1 MSDGGRKR
9 PKRRLFLVGGFVF
22 AGAGSVFAGVGRVFA
37 GAGLALGS
45 LRFAWRSGGRRRTIA
60 ARRAGAGR
68 LLGIVAHVPPGTFE
82 LEGRRRE
89 HLLQLA
95 TAVRADGQRRI
106 GKLLDPLHQ
115 AMALFALVFVKRQ
128 CDVPTILSKL
138 LILFFAISCGQFANP
153 QESAKGSAEKVRFSR
168 SFEGAHLQVRRC
180 KSFIFVIPNRL

>member
-9 PKRRLFLVGGFVF
+9 PKRRLFPVGGFVF
-22 AGAGSVFAGVGRVFA
+22 AGAGSVFA

-60 ARRAGAGR
+60 ARRGGVGR
-68 LLGIVAHVPPGTFE
+68 LLGVVAHVPPGTFE
-82 LEGRRRE
+82 LEGRSRE

-95 TAVRADGQRRI
+95 SAVRADGQRRI

-138 LILFFAISCGQFANP
+138 LILFFAISCGQFASPRGWPKAVLHPSPIHQMGKCFRP
-153 QESAKGSAEKVRFSR
+153 QRKWWA
-168 SFEGAHLQVRRC
+168 RRG
-180 KSFIFVIPNRL
+180 P

>member
-22 AGAGSVFAGVGRVFA
+22 AGAGSVFAGAGRVFA

-95 TAVRADGQRRI
+95 PAVRADGQRHI

-115 AMALFALVFVKRQ
+115 AMALFALVFV
-128 CDVPTILSKL
+128 CL
-138 LILFFAISCGQFANP
+138 LYTSDAADEEDSVDLG
-153 QESAKGSAEKVRFSR
+153 G
-168 SFEGAHLQVRRC
+168 RR
-180 KSFIFVIPNRL
+180 I

>member
-22 AGAGSVFAGVGRVFA
+22 AGAGSVFAGAGRVVA

-60 ARRAGAGR
+60 ARRGGAGR
-68 LLGIVAHVPPGTFE
+68 LLGVVAHVPPGTLE

-95 TAVRADGQRRI
+95 SAMRADGHGRV

-153 QESAKGSAEKVRFSR
+153 RGWPKAV
-168 SFEGAHLQVRRC
+168 LQP
-180 KSFIFVIPNRL
+180 SPIHQM

>member
-22 AGAGSVFAGVGRVFA
+22 AGAGRVFA
-37 GAGLALGS
+37 GTGLALGS

-95 TAVRADGQRRI
+95 TAVRADGHGRI
-106 GKLLDPLHQ
+106 GELLDPLRQ
-115 AMALFALVFVKRQ
+115 AMALLALVFVKRQ
-128 CDVPTILSKL
+128 
-138 LILFFAISCGQFANP
+138 
-153 QESAKGSAEKVRFSR
+153 
-168 SFEGAHLQVRRC
+168 
-180 KSFIFVIPNRL
+180 